1 MIGINEDDD
10 NLLNSKRK
18 EKKMHGK
25 NLFYLYI
32 CEEMRI
38 PCIHFLNKSYLND
51 IINNLNSVEYWK
63 DDVLMT

>member
-1 MIGINEDDD
+1 
-10 NLLNSKRK
+10 
-18 EKKMHGK
+18 MHEK

-32 CEEMRI
+32 CEEKRI
-38 PCIHFLNKSYLND
+38 PCIHFLNKSYLKD

>member
-18 EKKMHGK
+18 EKKCMKK

-32 CEEMRI
+32 CEEKRI
-38 PCIHFLNKSYLND
+38 PCIHFLNKSYLKD

>member
-18 EKKMHGK
+18 EKKMYGK
-25 NLFYLYI
+25 NFFYLYI

-38 PCIHFLNKSYLND
+38 FCIYFLNKNYLKD
-51 IINNLNSVEYWK
+51 IINNFNLVEYWK
-63 DDVLMT
+63 DDVLMM

>member
-18 EKKMHGK
+18 EKKCMK
-25 NLFYLYI
+25 KIFFIYI
-32 CEEMRI
+32 YVKKREF
-38 PCIHFLNKSYLND
+38 HVY

>member
-1 MIGINEDDD
+1 
-10 NLLNSKRK
+10 
-18 EKKMHGK
+18 MHEK

-38 PCIHFLNKSYLND
+38 PCIHFLNKFLNKSYLKD

>member
-18 EKKMHGK
+18 EKKCMKK

-38 PCIHFLNKSYLND
+38 PCIHFLNKSYLKD